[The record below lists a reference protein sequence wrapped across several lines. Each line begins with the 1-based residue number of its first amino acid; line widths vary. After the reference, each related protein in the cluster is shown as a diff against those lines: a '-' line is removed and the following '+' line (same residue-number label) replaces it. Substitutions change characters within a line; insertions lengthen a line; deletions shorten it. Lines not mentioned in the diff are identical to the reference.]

1 MKANQSSSVSTLHW
15 WIDFIQ
21 SDNHHQLHLMLC
33 EQEQDTIKPPA
44 GQFHNYTIASF
55 LIINIPSL

>member
-33 EQEQDTIKPPA
+33 EQEQA
-44 GQFHNYTIASF
+44 YQFLALTVNALFIDCTEVRR
-55 LIINIPSL
+55 NV